1 MKSWRL
7 RVQLILEKRQDRSAF
22 FALFSPFL
30 ALGLTLIAGA
40 IIFVFLGI
48 SPIQGL
54 NVYFVEPFTQLWSV
68 EQLVVKAAPLIL
80 IGVGLAICYMANVWN
95 IGAEGQLTIGAIT
108 GSIAPVMFPEW
119 QDPSILIVMLLM
131 GTAGGALY
139 GLIPG
144 LLKTRFNAN
153 EILTSLMLVYVAQLF
168 LDWIVRGPWRDPQGF
183 NFPVTKTFAGWQLLP
198 TLGGTIHLG
207 ALFALLACVAL
218 AFLMAKTL
226 KGFEI
231 KVAGNAPRAGRFAG
245 FSRDRMVLFCFMLSG
260 GLAGLAGICEV
271 ASVVGKL
278 QPQISPGY
286 GFAAIIVAFLGRLNP
301 LGVLF
306 AGLLLALSYIGGEA
320 AQVTLGI
327 SDKIAKVFQGILLF
341 FILSCD
347 TLILY
352 RFKFEGGRL
361 PTLHPAE

>member
-1 MKSWRL
+1 
-7 RVQLILEKRQDRSAF
+7 
-22 FALFSPFL
+22 
-30 ALGLTLIAGA
+30 
-40 IIFVFLGI
+40 
-48 SPIQGL
+48 
-54 NVYFVEPFTQLWSV
+54 
-68 EQLVVKAAPLIL
+68 
-80 IGVGLAICYMANVWN
+80 
-95 IGAEGQLTIGAIT
+95 
-108 GSIAPVMFPEW
+108 MFPGW
-119 QDPSILIVMLLM
+119 QDPSILVVMLVM
-131 GTAGGALY
+131 GFLGGALY
-139 GLIPG
+139 GAIPA

-153 EILTSLMLVYVAQLF
+153 EILTSLMLVYVAGLF
-168 LDWIVRGPWRDPQGF
+168 LDWLVRGPWRDPKGF
-183 NFPVTKTFAGWQLLP
+183 NFPVTTTFDGWQLLP
-198 TLGGTIHLG
+198 TFGGTIHLG

-231 KVAGNAPRAGRFAG
+231 KVTGNAPRAGRFAG
-245 FSRDRMVLFCFMLSG
+245 FSRDKMVMFCFLLSG

-271 ASVVGKL
+271 ASVVTKL

-301 LGVLF
+301 IGVLV

-341 FILSCD
+341 FILACD

-352 RFKFEGGRL
+352 RIKFE
-361 PTLHPAE
+361 PTVKPVLAKG